1 MAATFIIAAM
11 LAQATATVGD
21 RVDVGYE
28 QLAQGEPAAAIERID
43 TNEAI
48 AKDDP
53 AALINKG
60 AAYARLGEKDKA
72 ADCYRAAI
80 ASPQRYDLQ
89 LGDGSWMD
97 SRRLAREA
105 LAALTRGDRL
115 AAR

>member
-11 LAQATATVGD
+11 LAQATATAGD

-28 QLAQGEPAAAIERID
+28 QLAQGEPAAAIARID
-43 TNEAI
+43 ANEAI
-48 AKDDP
+48 AEDDP

-80 ASPQRYDLQ
+80 ASTQRYDLQ
-89 LGDGSWMD
+89 LADGSWMD
-97 SRRLAREA
+97 SRSLARTA
-105 LAALTRGDRL
+105 LAALTRDGRI